1 MSFAASRAGPLPTP
15 PGRTWRGGRGS
26 IPLGGLAAKYPQA
39 TANFDVASDWFAQEA
54 RALAAAK
61 ELRATMEDE
70 PSEEQRIRMAGLLS
84 QARAMYALAIDE
96 VGRTLRKIGGPR
108 SDQTG

>member
-1 MSFAASRAGPLPTP
+1 
-15 PGRTWRGGRGS
+15 
-26 IPLGGLAAKYPQA
+26 
-39 TANFDVASDWFAQEA
+39 VASDWFAQEA